1 MSLKLAVPNKGRL
14 NERTMDVLR
23 QAGLDI
29 ENGAER
35 KLYASVKNGGD
46 MSVLFLRAQD
56 IVRFVHSG
64 AVDMG
69 ITGWDIVLET
79 DLEVEKLIDLG
90 YGRCRLSVAV
100 PEAMGITSAADI
112 PDGSTVATSFP
123 HMAGKYFA
131 GLGKNVNIITVSG
144 AAEVTPHLG
153 VADVIVDLVSS
164 GSTLKTNK
172 LIEIAVIAESQ
183 AVLVASKKSLP
194 TKETEM
200 RELASAIESV
210 LAAEDKRYLMADVP
224 VDMLDEA
231 RGFLPGVAG
240 PTVMNIAGRED
251 IVAIHVVVD
260 KSLIYDSVN
269 RLKRIGATGIL
280 IVPIDRMV
288 P

>member
-1 MSLKLAVPNKGRL
+1 MSLKVAVPNKGRL
-14 NERTMDVLR
+14 NERTMEVLR

-29 ENGAER
+29 ESGAER
-35 KLYASVKNGGD
+35 KLYAAVKNGD
-46 MSVLFLRAQD
+46 ISVLFLRAQD

-79 DLEVEKLIDLG
+79 DLDVEKMVDLG
-90 YGRCRLSVAV
+90 YGQCRLSVAT
-100 PEAMGITSAADI
+100 PEAMGFESANDI

-123 HMAGKYFA
+123 HMASEYFDR
-131 GLGKNVNIITVSG
+131 LGKKVNIITVSG

-153 VADVIVDLVSS
+153 VADAIVDLVSS

-172 LIEIAVIAESQ
+172 LAEIAVIAESQ
-183 AVLVASKKSLP
+183 AVLVASKKSLAS
-194 TKETEM
+194 KGTEM
-200 RELASAIESV
+200 RELASAIQSV

-224 VDMLDEA
+224 VERLEEV
-231 RGFLPGVAG
+231 REFLPGVAG

-251 IVAIHVVVD
+251 IVAMHVVVN
-260 KSLIYDSVN
+260 KHQIYDSVN

>member
-14 NERTMDVLR
+14 NERTMEILR
-23 QAGLDI
+23 QAGLEI

-35 KLYASVKNGGD
+35 KLYATVNHGD

-79 DLEVEKLIDLG
+79 DLEVEKMLDLD
-90 YGRCRLSVAV
+90 YGRCRLSVAA
-100 PEAMGITSAADI
+100 PEASNIKSIDDI
-112 PDGSTVATSFP
+112 PDGSKIATSFP
-123 HMAGKYFA
+123 HMTSKFFEN
-131 GLGKNVNIITVSG
+131 LDKSVEIIAVSG

-172 LIEIAVIAESQ
+172 LVEVAVIAESQ
-183 AVLVASKKSLP
+183 AVLVASKKSLDH
-194 TKETEM
+194 KEMEM

-210 LAAEDKRYLMADVP
+210 LAAEGKRYLMADVP
-224 VDMLDEA
+224 VDVLDEV
-231 RGFLPGVAG
+231 RSFLPGVAG
-240 PTVMNIAGRED
+240 PTVLNIAGRDD

-260 KSLIYDSVN
+260 KAEIYDSVN
-269 RLKRIGATGIL
+269 MLKRIGGTGIL

>member
-14 NERTMDVLR
+14 NERTVEILR
-23 QAGLDI
+23 QAGLEI

-35 KLYASVKNGGD
+35 KLYATVNHGD

-64 AVDMG
+64 SVDMG

-79 DLEVEKLIDLG
+79 DLEVEKMLDLD
-90 YGRCRLSVAV
+90 YGRCRLSVAA
-100 PEAMGITSAADI
+100 PEAAGYRTAQDI
-112 PDGSTVATSFP
+112 PDGCKVATSFP
-123 HMAGKYFA
+123 HMASKFFE
-131 GLGKNVNIITVSG
+131 GLGKKVDIITVSG

-172 LIEIAVIAESQ
+172 LVEIAVIAESQ
-183 AVLVASKKSLP
+183 AVLVASKKSLAS
-194 TKETEM
+194 KGTEM

-210 LAAEDKRYLMADVP
+210 LAAEGKRYLMADVP
-224 VDMLDEA
+224 VSILDEV
-231 RGFLPGVAG
+231 RSFLPGVAG

-260 KSLIYDSVN
+260 KSQIYDSVN

>member
-14 NERTMDVLR
+14 NERTMEILR
-23 QAGLDI
+23 QAGLEI
-29 ENGAER
+29 ENGSER
-35 KLYASVKNGGD
+35 KLYATVNHGD

-64 AVDMG
+64 SVDMG
-69 ITGWDIVLET
+69 ITGWDIVMET
-79 DLEVEKLIDLG
+79 DLEVEKMLDLD
-90 YGRCRLSVAV
+90 YGRCRLSVAA
-100 PEAMGITSAADI
+100 PEAAGYRSATDI
-112 PDGSTVATSFP
+112 PDGAKVATSFP
-123 HMAGKYFA
+123 HMASKFFE
-131 GLGKNVNIITVSG
+131 GLGKKVDVITVSG

-172 LIEIAVIAESQ
+172 LVEVAVIAESQ
-183 AVLVASKKSLP
+183 AVLVASKKSLAS
-194 TKETEM
+194 KGTEM

-210 LAAEDKRYLMADVP
+210 LAAEGKRYLMADVP
-224 VDMLDEA
+224 VDILDEV
-231 RGFLPGVAG
+231 RSFLPGVAG
-240 PTVMNIAGRED
+240 PTVMNIAGRKD

-260 KSLIYDSVN
+260 KPQIYDSVN

>member
-14 NERTMDVLR
+14 NERTVEILR
-23 QAGLDI
+23 QAGLEI

-35 KLYASVKNGGD
+35 KLYATVNHGD

-64 AVDMG
+64 SVDMG

-79 DLEVEKLIDLG
+79 DLEVEKMLDLD
-90 YGRCRLSVAV
+90 YGRCRLSVAA
-100 PEAMGITSAADI
+100 PEAAGYRTAKDI
-112 PDGSTVATSFP
+112 PDGSKVATSFP
-123 HMAGKYFA
+123 HMAGKFFD
-131 GLGKNVNIITVSG
+131 GLGKKVEIITVSG

-172 LIEIAVIAESQ
+172 LSEIAVIAESQ
-183 AVLVASKKSLP
+183 AVLVASKKSL
-194 TKETEM
+194 KSRGTEM

-210 LAAEDKRYLMADVP
+210 LAAEGKRYLMADVP
-224 VDMLDEA
+224 VDILDEV
-231 RGFLPGVAG
+231 RSFLPGVAG

-260 KSLIYDSVN
+260 KSQIYDSVN